1 MEKKYYYDCPI
12 KALYMMKE
20 FGVNLK
26 CENESSSYYYSFGKA
41 MLDHI
46 RREVLKD
53 TTWEK
58 NLGKIY
64 VAPESEHIFQP
75 KEGDFVSNYL
85 HGNKSRHCHG
95 FLSAQSNLTTSAT
108 IITPERKNGMSY
120 FVESKSQITII
131 MRDNKHFFT
140 PKEEN

>member
-12 KALYMMKE
+12 QALYMMKE

-64 VAPESEHIFQP
+64 VAPESEHIFEP
-75 KEGDFVSNYL
+75 KEGDLGQMKAEGARFFVKYNESL
-85 HGNKSRHCHG
+85 KEWKEWHGGGYYSD
-95 FLSAQSNLTTSAT
+95 
-108 IITPERKNGMSY
+108 KNGSD
-120 FVESKSQITII
+120 II
-131 MRDNKHFFT
+131 MRDGKHFFN

>member
-1 MEKKYYYDCPI
+1 MKKKYYYDCPI
-12 KALYMMKE
+12 QALYMMKE

-64 VAPESEHIFQP
+64 VAPESEHIFEP
-75 KEGDFVSNYL
+75 KKGDEGRWARLVGAHYANYNGEQWVSAGIEEKL
-85 HGNKSRHCHG
+85 PE
-95 FLSAQSNLTTSAT
+95 
-108 IITPERKNGMSY
+108 IIYRNG
-120 FVESKSQITII
+120 
-131 MRDNKHFFT
+131 KHFFN

>member
-1 MEKKYYYDCPI
+1 MKKKYYYDCPI
-12 KALYMMKE
+12 QALYMMKE

-64 VAPESEHIFQP
+64 VAPESEHIFEP
-75 KEGDFVSNYL
+75 KDGDLGQMKAEGARFFVKYNESSKEWKEWHGGGYYSN
-85 HGNKSRHCHG
+85 
-95 FLSAQSNLTTSAT
+95 
-108 IITPERKNGMSY
+108 KNGSD
-120 FVESKSQITII
+120 II
-131 MRDNKHFFT
+131 MRDGKNFFN